1 MRRVIVWRHGETEQ
15 NAAGVYQG
23 HLDSQLSTRGRQ
35 QAEQAAAALAPRGP
49 SRLVSSD
56 LARAAGTAEALAGVS
71 GLRVEADPRW
81 REIDVGQWQGLRHAD
96 VVRSHPDVMDALDRG
111 EDVRRGEDGET
122 VADLQRRARAAFDD
136 LVSALPEGETAVV
149 STHGLASRALVADV
163 VGLSYRQA
171 WLSLVGLRNAH
182 WAELVEHRTGWRL
195 EVWNA
200 GVGPSVG
207 SVTDR

>member
-15 NAAGVYQG
+15 NAGGVYQG
-23 HLDSQLSTRGRQ
+23 HLDSELSRRGQQ
-35 QAEQAAAALAPRGP
+35 QAAAAAAALARREPA
-49 SRLVSSD
+49 RLLSSD
-56 LARAAGTAEALAGVS
+56 LRRAAATAEALSQAS
-71 GLRVEADPRW
+71 GLTVQTDARW

-96 VVRSHPDVMDALDRG
+96 VVAAHPEVMDALDRG
-111 EDVRRGEDGET
+111 EDVVRGVDGET
-122 VADLQRRARAAFDD
+122 VADLQRRTRAAFDD
-136 LVSALPEGETAVV
+136 LVATQEQGETVVV

-200 GVGPSVG
+200 GVGESVG
-207 SVTDR
+207 SITDR

>member
-15 NAAGVYQG
+15 NAGGVYQG
-23 HLDSQLSTRGRQ
+23 HLDSQLSRQGQQ
-35 QAEQAAAALAPRGP
+35 QAVTAAAALARREPA
-49 SRLVSSD
+49 RLLSSD
-56 LARAAGTAEALAGVS
+56 LRRAAATAEALSQAS
-71 GLRVEADPRW
+71 GLAVQTDARW

-96 VVRSHPDVMDALDRG
+96 VVAAHPEVMAALDRG
-111 EDVRRGEDGET
+111 EDVVRGVDGET
-122 VADLQRRARAAFDD
+122 VADLQRRTRAAFDD
-136 LVSALPEGETAVV
+136 LMATQEQGETVVV

-200 GVGPSVG
+200 GVGESVG
-207 SVTDR
+207 SITDR

>member
-23 HLDSQLSTRGRQ
+23 HLDSALSVRGRE
-35 QAEQAAAALAPRGP
+35 QAAQAAAALTQRSPA
-49 SRLVSSD
+49 RLVSSD
-56 LARAAGTAEALAGVS
+56 LARAAGTADALAEVS
-71 GLRVEADPRW
+71 GLPVETDARW
-81 REIDVGQWQGLRHAD
+81 REIDVGQWQGMRHAD
-96 VVRSHPDVMDALDRG
+96 VVALHPQVMDALDRG
-111 EDVRRGEDGET
+111 EDVRRGGDGET

-136 LVSALPEGETAVV
+136 LVATQQEGETVVV

>member
-23 HLDSQLSTRGRQ
+23 HLDSPLSARGQQ
-35 QAEQAAAALAPRGP
+35 QAEQAAAVLAQRRP

-81 REIDVGQWQGLRHAD
+81 REIDVGQWQGMRHAD
-96 VVRSHPDVMDALDRG
+96 VVAAHPEAMAALDRG
-111 EDVRRGEDGET
+111 EDVVRGVHGES
-122 VADLQRRARAAFDD
+122 VADLQRRLRVVFDE
-136 LVSALPEGETAVV
+136 LVAEQGPEETVV
-149 STHGLASRALVADV
+149 IATHGLAGRALVAEV
-163 VGLSYRQA
+163 VGLSYQQA
-171 WLSLVGLRNAH
+171 WLSLVGLRNCH

-200 GVGPSVG
+200 GVDNVAG
-207 SVTDR
+207 R

>member
-1 MRRVIVWRHGETEQ
+1 M
-15 NAAGVYQG
+15 
-23 HLDSQLSTRGRQ
+23 
-35 QAEQAAAALAPRGP
+35 
-49 SRLVSSD
+49 
-56 LARAAGTAEALAGVS
+56 
-71 GLRVEADPRW
+71 
-81 REIDVGQWQGLRHAD
+81 
-96 VVRSHPDVMDALDRG
+96 
-111 EDVRRGEDGET
+111 
-122 VADLQRRARAAFDD
+122 
-136 LVSALPEGETAVV
+136 V